1 MLRWLTT
8 VLAGLTR
15 RDPSGPPLG
24 GLERLAPG
32 GRSRRR
38 HPMSP
43 KPSPLA
49 ALGLALLFLTGPA
62 GGGHAPTGKGDE
74 EPPEVTVS
82 QPLEEVVSDY
92 IEFTGQLAPIKS
104 VEVRSRVSGYLT
116 KVFFEE
122 GSEVKAGD
130 KLYEIDQRPYKAAL
144 DRAKG
149 DVTAG
154 LARLKRYDA
163 DLARA
168 ESALALRAISRAD
181 YDNTVG
187 DRNEIAGTLDSL
199 NAAVK
204 QAQLN
209 LDYTV
214 VTSEIDAVVSKTRL
228 TPGNLVKA
236 DNTLLTTVVSVD
248 PIHGYFYVADNTV
261 LRVGRLVRQWNEK
274 YDEKAKP
281 AVFLGLADEE
291 GSPHKGTMDFADNK
305 VTSGTGTILVRG
317 VFPNPDRLLNP
328 GLFMRVRMP
337 LGAPRKSILVS
348 ERALGS
354 DQGQKFLLVVD
365 GENKVVSRRVKV
377 GSLNDG
383 LRVIEEGV
391 SPGEWVIVDGLP
403 RVRPGDVVAPK
414 REPMPRQ
421 QVAAPAGEP
430 DGETDKRPKV
440 SNK

>member
-104 VEVRSRVSGYLT
+104 VEVRSRVSGYLK

-130 KLYEIDQRPYKAAL
+130 KLYEIDQRPYEAAL

-149 DVTAG
+149 DVTAA
-154 LARLKRYDA
+154 LAKLKRYDA
-163 DLARA
+163 DLVRSRSMMARG
-168 ESALALRAISRAD
+168 AISRAD
-181 YDNTVG
+181 YDRAVG
-187 DRNEIAGTLDSL
+187 GRSEIAGTLASL
-199 NAAVK
+199 NGAAK
-204 QAQLN
+204 QVQYN

-214 VTSEIDAVVSKTRL
+214 VASEIDGVVSKIRL
-228 TPGNLVKA
+228 SPGNLVQA
-236 DNTLLTTVVSVD
+236 DNSLLTTVVSVD
-248 PIHGYFYVADNTV
+248 PIHGYFDVDDNTV
-261 LRVGRLVRQWNEK
+261 LRVGRLIRQGK
-274 YDEKAKP
+274 LRYDEGAKVP
-281 AVFLGLADEE
+281 VFLALADEE
-291 GSPHKGTMDFADNK
+291 
-305 VTSGTGTILVRG
+305 
-317 VFPNPDRLLNP
+317 
-328 GLFMRVRMP
+328 
-337 LGAPRKSILVS
+337 
-348 ERALGS
+348 
-354 DQGQKFLLVVD
+354 
-365 GENKVVSRRVKV
+365 
-377 GSLNDG
+377 
-383 LRVIEEGV
+383 
-391 SPGEWVIVDGLP
+391 
-403 RVRPGDVVAPK
+403 
-414 REPMPRQ
+414 
-421 QVAAPAGEP
+421 
-430 DGETDKRPKV
+430 
-440 SNK
+440 

>member
-1 MLRWLTT
+1 
-8 VLAGLTR
+8 
-15 RDPSGPPLG
+15 
-24 GLERLAPG
+24 
-32 GRSRRR
+32 
-38 HPMSP
+38 MSP

-62 GGGHAPTGKGDE
+62 GCGHAPTGKGDE

-82 QPLEEVVSDY
+82 QPLVEVVPDY

-104 VEVRSRVSGYLT
+104 VDVRSRVSGYLK

-187 DRNEIAGTLDSL
+187 ERNEIAGTLDSL

-214 VTSEIDAVVSKTRL
+214 VTSEIDGVVSKTRL
-228 TPGNLVKA
+228 SPGNLVQA

-248 PIHGYFYVADNTV
+248 PIHGYFDVDDNTV
-261 LRVGRLVRQWNEK
+261 LRLGRLVRQGKLK
-274 YDEKAKP
+274 YDEGAKVP
-281 AVFLGLADEE
+281 VFLALADEE
-291 GSPHKGTMDFADNK
+291 GYPHKGTMDFADNK
-305 VTSGTGTILVRG
+305 VNPGTGTFLVRG
-317 VFPNPDRLLNP
+317 VFPNPDRLLIP
-328 GLFMRVRMP
+328 GLFMRVRVP
-337 LGAPRKSILVS
+337 LGVPRKSVLVS

-365 GENKVVSRRVKV
+365 DGNKVVARRVKV
-377 GSLNDG
+377 GPLNDG

-403 RVRPGDVVAPK
+403 RVRPGDVVTPQ

-421 QVAAPAGEP
+421 RVAAAPASEP
-430 DGETDKRPKV
+430 DGKDGKRPEV
-440 SNK
+440 SNKQPRE